1 MRLLNC
7 SIVVNDER
15 YNLVFLKNFI
25 DPKISEEESKSL
37 RVTVDTETNL

>member
-15 YNLVFLKNFI
+15 YNLIFFLIFI
-25 DPKISEEESKSL
+25 DPKIFEEESKSL
-37 RVTVDTETNL
+37 RVTVDTETNM